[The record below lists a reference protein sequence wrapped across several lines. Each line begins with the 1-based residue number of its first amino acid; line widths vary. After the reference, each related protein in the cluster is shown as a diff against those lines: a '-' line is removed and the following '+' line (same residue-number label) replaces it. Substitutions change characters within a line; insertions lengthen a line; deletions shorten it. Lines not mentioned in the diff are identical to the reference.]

1 MRIKTAATDYVG
13 FGAKIDKIIKQ
24 IAAIEDTPA
33 ASPSN
38 PSIRLT
44 AFVTPQSKIR

>member
-1 MRIKTAATDYVG
+1 MSGVVVMV
-13 FGAKIDKIIKQ
+13 
-24 IAAIEDTPA
+24 AIRPTPD

-44 AFVTPQSKIR
+44 AFVQTTSQRIQSGIFTHGAARIEW